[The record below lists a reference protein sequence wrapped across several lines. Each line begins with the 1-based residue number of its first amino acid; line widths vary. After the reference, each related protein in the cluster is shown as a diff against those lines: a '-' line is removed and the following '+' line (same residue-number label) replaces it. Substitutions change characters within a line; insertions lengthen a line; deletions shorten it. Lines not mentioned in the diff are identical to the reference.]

1 MKKGISSVIATI
13 LMLVITIALAGTA
26 YLYISGILT
35 TQSQGIE
42 VVDTFSDSKSS
53 VTVVIRNM
61 GTEPITSI
69 ACTQTAPSSDT
80 SCSPGFTNVDIQPG
94 GSQTFSGIDTCTGS
108 ESRICQYR
116 LTPNAGRTVTSLVTS
131 TEPMTAVT
139 TSQTS
144 STTSTSQTTSST
156 TTSTS
161 TSTSSTS
168 STTTTTTTIPECKC
182 SWFVCNQY
190 CGDNSGNICLFD
202 SNCLE
207 TTTTTT
213 QTPTTSTS
221 STTATSSSTT
231 TTPPSC
237 ILNSVSISPQC
248 SGGSSSNCESGE
260 TIRVD
265 ASYSGGCPS
274 TSYIQIDA
282 SSADGSCQIYDQDR
296 SNCPTNPSV
305 ITGIT
310 VQCTSSPCSTIYTIP
325 SLPTNCLGKTM
336 TSTAASLKSNYP
348 CSGGTGYSSA
358 TPSGSFTFYS
368 PSTTTTTFSTS
379 TTSSSTT
386 SSTTTATTSTT
397 STTSTT
403 TITTS
408 STTTSSATTS
418 SSTTTSSVTSTT
430 TTTTIPSIY
439 VSSSYH
445 GTVIQHTSYD
455 YEPSAMYDNSLY
467 KIWWNGHSPG
477 GSTSYGDHV
486 WYANSTNG
494 YTWSS
499 PIVVLRPSPNSADQL
514 HVGAPSVLKVG
525 NTYFMYY
532 TGDQGL
538 NGNSYY
544 NSIFLA
550 TSLDGVTWNKYPN
563 NTNPIPILSTAYDSR
578 ATGIP
583 SSSVIYY
590 NQTFYMYYWNSSYG
604 LTVPG
609 DWTFLSTSNDGI
621 HFSTGRPVFGYQIP
635 ARAAE
640 VKYIQSLGV
649 FLMIYGGWT
658 EGVPVYWSIS
668 SDGIHWEHNAT
679 NIVQTSKPCSFGP
692 AILGLPDGT
701 ANAQTIVYYG
711 AGLEDASGSCWNTP
725 QVQTWDIDA
734 TNITLLKQ

>member
-1 MKKGISSVIATI
+1 
-13 LMLVITIALAGTA
+13 
-26 YLYISGILT
+26 
-35 TQSQGIE
+35 
-42 VVDTFSDSKSS
+42 
-53 VTVVIRNM
+53 
-61 GTEPITSI
+61 
-69 ACTQTAPSSDT
+69 
-80 SCSPGFTNVDIQPG
+80 
-94 GSQTFSGIDTCTGS
+94 
-108 ESRICQYR
+108 
-116 LTPNAGRTVTSLVTS
+116 
-131 TEPMTAVT
+131 
-139 TSQTS
+139 
-144 STTSTSQTTSST
+144 
-156 TTSTS
+156 
-161 TSTSSTS
+161 
-168 STTTTTTTIPECKC
+168 
-182 SWFVCNQY
+182 
-190 CGDNSGNICLFD
+190 
-202 SNCLE
+202 
-207 TTTTTT
+207 
-213 QTPTTSTS
+213 
-221 STTATSSSTT
+221 
-231 TTPPSC
+231 
-237 ILNSVSISPQC
+237 
-248 SGGSSSNCESGE
+248 
-260 TIRVD
+260 
-265 ASYSGGCPS
+265 
-274 TSYIQIDA
+274 
-282 SSADGSCQIYDQDR
+282 
-296 SNCPTNPSV
+296 
-305 ITGIT
+305 
-310 VQCTSSPCSTIYTIP
+310 
-325 SLPTNCLGKTM
+325 
-336 TSTAASLKSNYP
+336 
-348 CSGGTGYSSA
+348 
-358 TPSGSFTFYS
+358 
-368 PSTTTTTFSTS
+368 
-379 TTSSSTT
+379 
-386 SSTTTATTSTT
+386 
-397 STTSTT
+397 
-403 TITTS
+403 
-408 STTTSSATTS
+408 
-418 SSTTTSSVTSTT
+418 
-430 TTTTIPSIY
+430 
-439 VSSSYH
+439 
-445 GTVIQHTSYD
+445 
-455 YEPSAMYDNSLY
+455 MYDNSLY